1 MTPVDTAS
9 TAGSAPSAP
18 RLTAAG
24 RRTRARIVGAAAELM
39 FRKGV
44 AGTSIPDVQQ
54 AAKVS
59 ASQIYHYFGDKNDLV
74 RAVIRYQIERTLQGQ
89 QPLLDR
95 LDSIEAL
102 RAWCAAAIEVQ
113 KQRDCAGGCE
123 VGSLASELVES
134 CDAMRDDLVAAFDRW
149 EAPIRDGLRRMRQ
162 RGALVPDA
170 DVDQLATALLAA
182 VQGGLL
188 LTQVRRSTE
197 PFRAATDAAIGYIE
211 TFTA

>member
-1 MTPVDTAS
+1 MTPVDTAP
-9 TAGSAPSAP
+9 AGGAPPAAP

-24 RRTRARIVGAAAELM
+24 RRTRDRIVRTAADLM

-54 AAKVS
+54 AASVS
-59 ASQIYHYFGDKNDLV
+59 ASQIYHYFGDKSELV
-74 RAVIRYQIERTLQGQ
+74 RAVIRHQLERTLDGQ
-89 QPLLDR
+89 RPLLER

-102 RAWCAAAIEVQ
+102 RAWCAAAVEVQ
-113 KQRDCAGGCE
+113 EQRGCTGGCA
-123 VGSLASELVES
+123 VGSLASELAES
-134 CDAMRDDLVAAFDRW
+134 CEAMRGDLVAAFDRW

-162 RGALVPDA
+162 NGTLTAEA
-170 DVDQLATALLAA
+170 DVDRLATAMLAA
-182 VQGGLL
+182 IQGGLL